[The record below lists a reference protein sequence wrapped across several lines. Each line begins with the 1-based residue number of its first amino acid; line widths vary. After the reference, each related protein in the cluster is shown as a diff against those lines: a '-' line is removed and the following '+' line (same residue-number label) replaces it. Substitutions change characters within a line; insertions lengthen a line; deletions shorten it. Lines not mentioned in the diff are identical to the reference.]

1 MEQLASLG
9 LTLATFTITIS
20 VLVFVHELGHYLVA
34 RRCGVGVEVF
44 SIGFGKELFGWNDK
58 HGTRWCFS
66 AIPLGGYVKMFGD
79 ADATS
84 VLPDQERLAAM
95 SPTDRQ
101 KSLFSKT
108 VGQRIAVSL
117 AGPLANYLFA
127 IVLLTGLF
135 ATVGQ
140 PYTPPLV
147 HSVVKDS
154 AAEKA
159 GFKPNDLIVSIDG
172 HAIAKFDDVLFE
184 VRENLGKELQID
196 VKRDGQVIPVK
207 ITPDVK
213 EMTDRLGKTH
223 KVGMLG
229 IQVTAKG
236 FTKRSLGAAAY
247 YAVLDTYGVTV
258 KSLRSIGE
266 MIMGSRSSDG
276 LSGVIGIAQV
286 TGQAAQMGFAEL
298 LWLMAF
304 ISISLGLINLFPI
317 PMLDGGHV
325 LFYTI
330 EGIRGKPLS
339 EKAQEIGFRIG
350 LTFVICLMLFA
361 TWNDIVRL
369 GWVQKIINLF

>member
-196 VKRDGQVIPVK
+196 VKRDGQIVPVK
-207 ITPDVK
+207 ITPDIK

-236 FTKRSLGAAAY
+236 FTKRSLGSAAY